1 MITQKINRKKAIIM
15 ITNATEFIHDL
26 HKVLRGAAKRAD
38 EDITKTINTVSYKLK
53 QSGSLHYELSRWRC
67 SDARHPNHAVSEEL
81 CATCRTLGWRTQ
93 APGRS
98 P

>member
-1 MITQKINRKKAIIM
+1 M

-38 EDITKTINTVSYKLK
+38 EDITKTIKTVSYKLK

-67 SDARHPNHAVSEEL
+67 SDARQHEFPFNKNNDGTYTYVYS
-81 CATCRTLGWRTQ
+81 R
-93 APGRS
+93 
-98 P
+98 